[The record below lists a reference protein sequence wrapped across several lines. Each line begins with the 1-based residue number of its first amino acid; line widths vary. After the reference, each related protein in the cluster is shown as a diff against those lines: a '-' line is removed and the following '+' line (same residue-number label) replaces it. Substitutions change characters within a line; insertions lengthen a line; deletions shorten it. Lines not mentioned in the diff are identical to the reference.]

1 MSTFGAYG
9 LIAPFI
15 LMGFA
20 GIIYAMSPR
29 ETRKT
34 KADHARARV
43 RPAE

>member
-15 LMGFA
+15 LMGFV
-20 GIIYAMSPR
+20 GVIYAMSTR
-29 ETRKT
+29 EMRKT
-34 KADHARARV
+34 KADHARVRV